1 MTCPSISGSNWRTWS
16 SVAAISGAAAGGGVG
31 DNFVVMRY
39 EDGTGGGGRVIEPAS
54 LGVMPGMPGSVA
66 VTAHASALDAFRDT
80 NAVDTEPQMAENAVM
95 VVDGI
100 VETGTSSTTVA
111 EVATGFTKFVVPG
124 GGAQS
129 ATLAAIGKLEI
140 KTAMSVLARNGSPAA
155 TPSVLLNNTDP
166 ITVTYMGDFSEHTYT
181 LNSAMTCA
189 TGDTVLESS
198 VNSDKTELT
207 LAAQPAGTDPVT
219 QYLCVSVAEDNMM
232 RITDAAFTATVKYAA
247 VENAAFPRMEMTE
260 TVGMI
265 ERNGTTVHI
274 PYLTTYDG
282 YNQRIVLSNRGS
294 AMADYLITFRPEMG
308 VTATAKDAAEGTLEP
323 MSTMTLRAVDLVMLE
338 GGSRT
343 AATVDVVGA
352 LNKIDV
358 TSVIVNKDGGGYG
371 HRGAS
376 FDDLMGPIC
385 FGGNTKEKGGLRP
398 SLFSC
403 AEHYEHASPCERGD
417 PLRSPGRETAVGRLR
432 PSCTSSPSASPCR
445 LSPPLPHATGVSA
458 EPLTVGS
465 SQVVR
470 LPWARQDGSNA
481 AARRSEDGHRERP
494 ASH

>member
-1 MTCPSISGSNWRTWS
+1 MLSRKTLG
-16 SVAAISGAAAGGGVG
+16 VAGAAMLGTMALMATNVANALIVAGGDGTHADAKFAKEALTDTTGTTHTKNSTKYYLVGNTGTVLHITGETIIAPTEDVPIFLRFELENMVFGSVIADASAGGGVG

-39 EDGTGGGGRVIEPAS
+39 EAGSGSVGRVIEPTS

-111 EVATGFTKFVVPG
+111 EVATGFTKFVSPG
-124 GGAQS
+124 GGAIS
-129 ATLAAIGKLEI
+129 TTLAAIGKLEI

-155 TPSVLLNNTDP
+155 TPSVLLNSTDP

-181 LNSAMTCA
+181 LNSAMAC
-189 TGDTVLESS
+189 TGDVLVSS

-207 LAAQPAGTDPVT
+207 LATQPDGSTATET

-274 PYLTTYDG
+274 PYVTVYDG

-294 AMADYLITFRPEMG
+294 AKADYLITFRPEMG
-308 VTATAKDAAEGTLEP
+308 ATATAKDAAEGTLEP
-323 MSTMTLRAVDLVMLE
+323 MSTMTLRAVDVVMLE

-343 AATVDVVGA
+343 AATIDVVGA

-358 TSVIVNKDGGGYG
+358 TSVIVNKDGGGT
-371 HRGAS
+371 
-376 FDDLMGPIC
+376 D
-385 FGGNTKEKGGLRP
+385 
-398 SLFSC
+398 
-403 AEHYEHASPCERGD
+403 
-417 PLRSPGRETAVGRLR
+417 
-432 PSCTSSPSASPCR
+432 
-445 LSPPLPHATGVSA
+445 
-458 EPLTVGS
+458 TVVHHS
-465 SQVVR
+465 MM
-470 LPWARQDGSNA
+470 
-481 AARRSEDGHRERP
+481 
-494 ASH
+494 